1 MSTETGDKYVTIF
14 RPYITLPCGK
24 KIWAK
29 WSEKRAFPIRVRRD
43 EVSKD

>member
-1 MSTETGDKYVTIF
+1 MSTKIGDEYVTIF

-29 WSEKRAFPIRVRRD
+29 WFGKRAFPIRVPRD
-43 EVSKD
+43 EAEGN